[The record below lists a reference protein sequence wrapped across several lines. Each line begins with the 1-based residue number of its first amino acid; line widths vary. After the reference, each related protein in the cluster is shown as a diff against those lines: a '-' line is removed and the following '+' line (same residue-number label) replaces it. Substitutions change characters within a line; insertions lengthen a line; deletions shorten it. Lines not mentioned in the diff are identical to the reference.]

1 MIKNVV
7 FDIGGVLVDFC
18 PDKHLLSTGMS
29 PERVKAVMK
38 ATVLSPWWVEV
49 DRGFIPLET
58 VIKGMKEANPEIAKD
73 IDFLFAQDYGK
84 FVIPRD
90 YSGPW
95 LKSMKERGM
104 NVYLLTNYPDM
115 IFDVHYERCFPFT
128 ESVDGMVVSAKE
140 YKVKPDPDIYRILLE
155 KYDLKPEEC
164 VFIDDRAENIE
175 AAKILNFNAIRFT
188 NIDEVKEKLDKLLS

>member
-1 MIKNVV
+1 
-7 FDIGGVLVDFC
+7 
-18 PDKHLLSTGMS
+18 
-29 PERVKAVMK
+29 
-38 ATVLSPWWVEV
+38 
-49 DRGFIPLET
+49 
-58 VIKGMKEANPEIAKD
+58 
-73 IDFLFAQDYGK
+73 
-84 FVIPRD
+84 
-90 YSGPW
+90 
-95 LKSMKERGM
+95 
-104 NVYLLTNYPDM
+104 M

-155 KYDLKPEEC
+155 RYDLKPEEC